1 MTNAA
6 FSAPKQ
12 WEDWVS
18 WVLGIWLCLSPWILA
33 FSLEATPTANAVTS
47 GFLIILA
54 EVVTLSAFRV
64 WEEWINVVL
73 GLWLVGSPWFLDI
86 ASSAARLEFIV
97 VGILVVALAL
107 YEMKQSR
114 RSQGSHK

>member
-1 MTNAA
+1 M
-6 FSAPKQ
+6 
-12 WEDWVS
+12 
-18 WVLGIWLCLSPWILA
+18 
-33 FSLEATPTANAVTS
+33 SLPLDPCIFAGGDAYRQRRHS

-86 ASSAARLEFIV
+86 ASSAARIEFIV
-97 VGILVVALAL
+97 VGILVVALAF

-114 RSQGSHK
+114 RFQGSHK